1 MYARIWFL
9 VLFENLVF
17 FVPFLDTLGTSNPGS
32 PDWRRGVSQNYR
44 KTSQNRRHQGN
55 ALPGP
60 QKRQKM
66 FIFQVRISEGIRNVG
81 TKKRVFLFLGYTPQ
95 VLLVDCVY
103 FRAWSEIRAP

>member
-1 MYARIWFL
+1 MYARICFL

-17 FVPFLDTLGTSNPGS
+17 FVLFLDTVGLPY
-32 PDWRRGVSQNYR
+32 WRRGVSQNYR

-66 FIFQVRISEGIRNVG
+66 LIFQVRISEGIRNVG
-81 TKKRVFLFLGYTPQ
+81 TKKLEKFPRSGTPS
-95 VLLVDCVY
+95 VS
-103 FRAWSEIRAP
+103 FRGP

>member
-9 VLFENLVF
+9 VPFENLVF

-44 KTSQNRRHQGN
+44 KTSENRRFQGN

-60 QKRQKM
+60 QKWSKM
-66 FIFQVRISEGIRNVG
+66 LIFQVRISERIRNVG
-81 TKKRVFLFLGYTPQ
+81 AKKLENFPRTGTPS
-95 VLLVDCVY
+95 VS
-103 FRAWSEIRAP
+103 FRGP